1 MKALLFS
8 VALIFAL
15 PAYAQT
21 TNPVDAS
28 GNQIAR
34 DEAHK
39 IIRSPNSDPAE
50 LGGGPGSTMKPP
62 GTYSA
67 ADIGKAIIS
76 GAEGERVGGGTIS
89 PAYSAKSTE
98 DRR

>member
-21 TNPVDAS
+21 AAPVSGAAKIDSTGNPL
-28 GNQIAR
+28 
-34 DEAHK
+34 
-39 IIRSPNSDPAE
+39 P
-50 LGGGPGSTMKPP
+50 STAKPP
-62 GTYSA
+62 APPSP

-76 GAEGERVGGGTIS
+76 GAEGGRVGAGTTSLSS
-89 PAYSAKSTE
+89 PPSKP
-98 DRR
+98 